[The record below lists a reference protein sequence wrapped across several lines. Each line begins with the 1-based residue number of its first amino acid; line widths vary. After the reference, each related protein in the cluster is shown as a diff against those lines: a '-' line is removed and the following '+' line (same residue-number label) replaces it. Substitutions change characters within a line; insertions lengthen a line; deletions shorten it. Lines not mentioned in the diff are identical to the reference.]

1 MGSPVLSLKM
11 AESRDG
17 SSSRKYSSHPS
28 FTLLF
33 MSCVWSVR
41 IRHITL
47 NCVLPS
53 NDFLKNTESYYQS
66 IIFRISLKRGY
77 KVGRGA
83 GLVGVR

>member
-1 MGSPVLSLKM
+1 M

-33 MSCVWSVR
+33 MGCVWSVR

-53 NDFLKNTESYYQS
+53 NDFLKKYRIILSVS
-66 IIFRISLKRGY
+66 IYSRGGY

-83 GLVGVR
+83 GLVRVR